1 MSPFREP
8 ARVTPDPSREAADL
22 LRYEAELRRSQRRRD
37 RAVSALKW
45 AGLVLFV
52 AAISLAVGLLIRWEY
67 KRRAACDE
75 RGGVWLSRE
84 GKCVRGVER

>member
-1 MSPFREP
+1 MTAYRTPS
-8 ARVTPDPSREAADL
+8 RVTPDPSRGAAE
-22 LRYEAELRRSQRRRD
+22 LRQYEAELRRSQRRRD

-52 AAISLAVGLLIRWEY
+52 AAISLAVGLLV
-67 KRRAACDE
+67 RRAECDR

>member
-1 MSPFREP
+1 MTAYRTP

-22 LRYEAELRRSQRRRD
+22 LRYEAELRRSQRRRE

-84 GKCVRGVER
+84 GKCVRGVGR